1 MKHLSI
7 AWKMREI
14 AELLELLGENS
25 FKVRAYQQ
33 AATNLEQL
41 TADLEDLWRQ
51 GQLTEIPGVGRSIAS
66 QIEEVL
72 STGESTYLKE
82 LRQKAPFSQL
92 LDIPGIGPRM
102 ARTLNESLGITNI
115 TELIAALE
123 AKKVRE
129 LPGMNSRT
137 ENNLIKSIQQ
147 IGAEDGTIL
156 LGMALPIARELI
168 SRLQVV
174 HGVQEIW
181 IVGSARRYVE
191 AVSDIDLLVN
201 TTQPEN
207 VLKVLTT
214 MPECRKVLTS
224 GSNRAIIRTR
234 QGIRVELITV
244 QPEDFPLTLFM
255 TTGKEHVRQVEEL
268 AIEQGYTCNY
278 DHWLDVHGQK
288 MVFASEE
295 EIYQTLGISYVI
307 PELRE
312 GQGEVQAAKEGW
324 LPRSVNLEQ
333 IKGDLHLHTRW
344 SDGVNTIEEM
354 VNKGRSLGYT
364 YMAICDHSRSLKI
377 AKGMSIEM
385 LLEQLKAID
394 ELNSKLD
401 GFRLLKG
408 IEVDILKD
416 GGLDYPDE
424 VLAQLDIVVASLHT
438 GFNATQEEIT
448 GRMIQAMHNPYV
460 DVIAHP
466 TGRLIHRRKAYA
478 IDLEQIILAAKE
490 TGTILE
496 VNATPDRLDLSAE
509 HLKLCK
515 VHGVMIAINS
525 DAHSVGQMDYMEYGV
540 GMARRGW
547 IEDKDVINTYTL
559 DELLSLLKKDIK
571 SSVRSKEFG
580 V

>member
-214 MPECRKVLTS
+214 MPECREVLTS